1 MKKTV
6 SLIIFITIA
15 FSSFSQDTIT
25 TAPLTRQDYLQ
36 KSKNQKTTA
45 NILRY
50 GGAALAVTSLL
61 LLSDDIGGVV
71 DPTDNDN
78 FTAATVLICVGAA
91 AAIISIPLRN
101 AARKNEQQAMSLSF
115 KNLQAPQLTN
125 KSIVQRAL
133 PSLTL
138 KINL

>member
-71 DPTDNDN
+71 NPKDN
-78 FTAATVLICVGAA
+78 FSATTVLICAGAA

>member
-1 MKKTV
+1 MTKTV
-6 SLIIFITIA
+6 YLVILMAIA
-15 FSSFSQDTIT
+15 FSSFSQDTT
-25 TAPLTRQDYLQ
+25 TSAPLTRQDYLQ
-36 KSKNQKTTA
+36 KSKSQKTTA

-50 GGAALAVTSLL
+50 GGGALAVAGFL
-61 LLSDDIGGVV
+61 LLSDDVV
-71 DPTDNDN
+71 NPKDN
-78 FTAATVLICVGAA
+78 FSASTVLICAGAA

-125 KSIVQRAL
+125 KSIVQRAV
-133 PSLTL
+133 PSLSL

>member
-36 KSKNQKTTA
+36 KSKSQKTTA

-50 GGAALAVTSLL
+50 GGGALAVAGFL
-61 LLSDDIGGVV
+61 LLSDDVV
-71 DPTDNDN
+71 NPTDNDN

>member
-36 KSKNQKTTA
+36 KSKNQ
-45 NILRY
+45 N
-50 GGAALAVTSLL
+50 
-61 LLSDDIGGVV
+61 
-71 DPTDNDN
+71 N